1 MNGNIRKRSI
11 GGRVFILIL
20 SLFVFVIFSFV
31 FLYKSNDN
39 KNRIENINQ
48 RLQDYNDRMY
58 EVLQLQRQN
67 GSIADIGTITEY
79 IN

>member
-1 MNGNIRKRSI
+1 MDIASMNGNIRKRSI

-39 KNRIENINQ
+39 KNRIENT
-48 RLQDYNDRMY
+48 
-58 EVLQLQRQN
+58 N
-67 GSIADIGTITEY
+67 GCKTTTTVCMRCCNCKDKTVALPTSEQ
-79 IN
+79 